1 MKKDHKH
8 YDVFISHASED
19 KDSFVRP
26 LANMLQQAGLKV
38 WYDEFSLRLGDS
50 LSASIDKGIMD
61 SRYGILIL
69 SPHFLNKNWTDYEY
83 RSLLTR
89 QTDGEKIILPLWYGV
104 DKADVKRYSLYL
116 TDIKGIVAHH
126 GNMTEVISELL
137 HVIRPDIWREMKM
150 IAAIRK
156 MVAEKET
163 RMMNISDIIA
173 SPQKRSRLTP
183 QQYIRSKAV
192 FYGIG
197 RHLNNTLQ
205 EYIDGYELDL
215 IPERELQT
223 WEIMNACY
231 LEMLAL
237 HPEATEAD
245 KYNFYKVILSLSI
258 GKTDCSYGLSDTL
271 LKDLLILWLENYHND

>member
-1 MKKDHKH
+1 MEKDHKH

-116 TDIKGIVAHH
+116 TDIKGIEAHP
-126 GNMTEVISELL
+126 GNMTAVISELL